1 MREEKREADGDI
13 GTVQVYGA
21 VMEGKKIDR
30 LDLDWEIEIFGEG
43 FFGIF
48 VGEILRFFR
57 LGFGLGGFWRE
68 GEKFFFS
75 TKN

>member
-1 MREEKREADGDI
+1 
-13 GTVQVYGA
+13 
-21 VMEGKKIDR
+21 MEGKKIDR
-30 LDLDWEIEIFGEG
+30 LDLDWEIEIFVEG

-48 VGEILRFFR
+48 LGWDLDWEVFR
-57 LGFGLGGFWRE
+57 WW